1 MEARAM
7 SDTIFVRTTNLSV
20 SETVGSVRVEIARV
34 GPDIGDITVEY
45 GIVGDTATDGL
56 DFIGG
61 YGTVVILDGEDRA
74 FVDIPILDDALGEAT
89 EALSFSIIDISDGNL
104 TAPRT
109 LRIGILDDELPLP
122 PPPTEPP
129 LIPEYTVTEEV
140 IGPSLGASIR
150 LEFSPIDDSLAYV
163 ADKRGRISY
172 VDVDTGERKV
182 MLDLVDSVNSLGDRG
197 LLDIAVHPD
206 FANNPYIYVFACI
219 DPPDAAA
226 ETGFAGLD
234 GRGNRFAQVLR
245 FTADAAT
252 GYKTIVADSK
262 VVMLGANAQSL
273 ADISGGGQF
282 DYTKPEYSG
291 AIASEQYVNPDAV
304 DRTVVINGFKQ
315 DYLRG
320 DSSSHYGGALTFG
333 PDGALYVNTGD
344 GTSFNYAD
352 PRTPQ
357 VQSLDSLSGKVLRID
372 PLTGLGLQDNPF
384 VEDGVDLTS
393 NRAKVYQLGLRNPY
407 ALTFDADGRTV
418 GSNTGWFTYEDIFS
432 GGPGANFGWPFYEGS
447 INGVPQKAP
456 DYRDFPEAQAF
467 YAKVESGEIVI
478 TPSLV
483 SLNHDPGAP
492 GYTAQALIGG
502 DAIYRG
508 DLYPELDGYYLF
520 FEFKDSL
527 LFAIDT
533 EGSGDLKFLGRI
545 SPGATHI
552 TEGPDGELYFV
563 NLFEGTVGRFVLN
576 PIVITGLVL
585 DGTTGKNTLD
595 GAAGDDT
602 ITGFAG
608 DDVIRGFGGNDLFIA
623 TIGDFK
629 DSYDGGTGIDTLDLS
644 LTTAPIVARLDLG
657 FVTGP
662 QTKKDTV
669 ISVENIVGT
678 NAADRF
684 FGNDAANTFT
694 GGRGSDTLVGGG
706 GDDVFVYAA
715 GDGFDV
721 IKDFGD
727 VAGNQDV
734 IDLSAFGFA
743 DAATALSYAK
753 QVANGVRIDFGGGDY
768 MILRGVSLAQFD
780 AGDILI

>member
-1 MEARAM
+1 M
-7 SDTIFVRTTNLSV
+7 SDTIFVRTSNFSV

-61 YGTVVILDGEDRA
+61 TSTVVIHDGEDRA
-74 FVDIPILDDALGEAT
+74 YVDIPILDDAIGEAT
-89 EALSFSIIDISDGNL
+89 EALSFSIIDISEGNL

-109 LRIGILDDELPLP
+109 VRIGILDDELPLP

-129 LIPEYTVTEEV
+129 LSSDYALTEEV

-172 VDVDTGERKV
+172 VDFDTGERKV
-182 MLDLVDSVNSLGDRG
+182 MLDMIDSVNSLGDRG

-234 GRGNRFAQVLR
+234 GRGNRYAQVLR

-252 GYKTIVADSK
+252 DYKTIVADSK
-262 VVMLGANAQSL
+262 VILLGANGQSL

-282 DYTKPEYSG
+282 DYTKPEYAGETPSD
-291 AIASEQYVNPDAV
+291 QYINPDAV

-352 PRTPQ
+352 PRTPL
-357 VQSLDSLSGKVLRID
+357 VQSLDCLSGKILRID
-372 PLTGLGLQDNPF
+372 PMTGLGMADNPF

-393 NRAKVYQLGLRNPY
+393 NRAKVYQLGLRNPF
-407 ALTFDADGRTV
+407 ALTFDQDGRTV
-418 GSNTGWFTYEDIFS
+418 GTNTGWFTYEDIFS

-456 DYRDFPEAQAF
+456 EYRDFPEAQAF
-467 YAKVESGEIVI
+467 YDKVESGEIVI

-502 DAIYRG
+502 DAIYHG
-508 DLYPELDGYYLF
+508 AMYPELDGYYLF
-520 FEFKDSL
+520 FEFSAGL

-533 EGSGDLKFLGRI
+533 EGSHDLKYLGQT

-552 TEGPDGELYFV
+552 TEGPDGQLYFV
-563 NLFEGTVGRFVLN
+563 NLFDGTVGRFILN
-576 PIVITGLVL
+576 VITTGVEL
-585 DGTTGKNTLD
+585 DGTPGKDTLD
-595 GAAGDDT
+595 GASRDDT
-602 ITGFAG
+602 VTGFAG
-608 DDVIRGFGGNDLFIA
+608 DDLLRGFGGNDRFIA
-623 TIGDFK
+623 TVNDGK
-629 DSYDGGTGIDTLDLS
+629 DTYDGGDGMDTYDLS
-644 LTTAPIVARLDLG
+644 LITSPIVARLDLG
-657 FVTGP
+657 YVTSP

-669 ISVENIVGT
+669 IGVENVVGT
-678 NAADRF
+678 AAADRF
-684 FGNDAANTFT
+684 FGDAAANTFT
-694 GGRGSDTLVGGG
+694 GGRGSDTLSGGA

-721 IKDFGD
+721 IRDFGD
-727 VAGNQDV
+727 VAGDQDV
-734 IDLSAFGFA
+734 VDLRAFGFA

-753 QVANGVRIDFGGGDY
+753 QVTNGVRIDFGGGDY
-768 MILRGVSLAQFD
+768 MILRGFTLAQFD
-780 AGDILI
+780 ASDILF

>member
-1 MEARAM
+1 M
-7 SDTIFVRTTNLSV
+7 SDTIFVRTSNLSV
-20 SETVGSVRVEIARV
+20 SETVGTVRVEIARV

-56 DFIGG
+56 DFVGG
-61 YGTVVILDGEDRA
+61 YGTLVIHDGEDRGY
-74 FVDIPILDDALGEAT
+74 VDIPILDDALGEAT
-89 EALSFSIIDISDGNL
+89 EALSFSIIDISGGNL

-109 LRIGILDDELPLP
+109 VRIGILDDELPLP
-122 PPPTEPP
+122 PPPVEPP
-129 LIPEYTVTEEV
+129 LTSDYILTEEV
-140 IGPSLGASIR
+140 VGPSLGASIR
-150 LEFSPIDDSLAYV
+150 MQFSPIDDSLAYV

-172 VDVDTGERKV
+172 VDFDTGERQV
-182 MLDLVDSVNSLGDRG
+182 MLDMIDSVNSLGDRG

-206 FANNPYIYVFACI
+206 FVNNPYIYVYACI

-226 ETGFAGLD
+226 ETDFAGLD

-245 FTADAAT
+245 FTADAST
-252 GYKTIVADSK
+252 GYKTIVPDSK
-262 VVMLGANAQSL
+262 VIMLGANGQSL

-282 DYTKPEYSG
+282 DYTRPEYSG
-291 AIASEQYVNPDAV
+291 EISSERYINPAAA

-352 PRTPQ
+352 PRTPE
-357 VQSLDSLSGKVLRID
+357 VQALDSLSGKVLRID
-372 PLTGLGLQDNPF
+372 PLTGLGLPDNPF
-384 VEDGVDLTS
+384 VEDGVELTS

-407 ALTFDADGRTV
+407 ALTFDDDGRTV

-447 INGVPQKAP
+447 INGVPQKTP
-456 DYRDFPEAQAF
+456 EYRDFPEAQAF
-467 YAKVESGEIVI
+467 YDKVESGEIVI

-483 SLNHDPGAP
+483 SLNHEPEAP
-492 GYTAQALIGG
+492 GYAAQALIGG

-520 FEFKDSL
+520 FEFAAGL

-533 EGSGDLKFLGRI
+533 EGNHDLKFLGRT

-563 NLFEGTVGRFVLN
+563 NLFDGTVGRFVLDLDT
-576 PIVITGLVL
+576 TGVEL
-585 DGTTGKNTLD
+585 DGTAGKDTLD
-595 GAAGDDT
+595 GGARDDT

-608 DDVIRGFGGNDLFIA
+608 DDMLRGFGGDDLFVA
-623 TIGDFK
+623 TVNDGRDT
-629 DSYDGGTGIDTLDLS
+629 YDGGDGIDTYDLS
-644 LTTAPIVARLDLG
+644 LTTAPIVVRLDLG
-657 FVTGP
+657 YVTGP

-669 ISVENIVGT
+669 VGVENVIGT
-678 NAADRF
+678 TAGDRF
-684 FGNDAANTFT
+684 FGDAAANAFT
-694 GGRGSDTLVGGG
+694 GGKGSDTFVGGG
-706 GDDVFVYAA
+706 GDDVFVYTP

-721 IKDFGD
+721 IRDFGD
-727 VAGNQDV
+727 VAGDEDV
-734 IDLSAFGFA
+734 VDLRACGFA
-743 DAATALSYAK
+743 DAATALSHAT
-753 QVANGVRIDFGGGDY
+753 QVANGVKIDFGGGNY
-768 MILRGVSLAQFD
+768 MILRGFSLAQFD
-780 AGDILI
+780 ASDILF